1 MILVGYDSESSNYR
15 LYDPV
20 TKHVSVSR
28 HVTFNERG
36 IGTSSEISK
45 SENELTL
52 PLSIPDDTE
61 EEEEGE
67 KNGNEA
73 VVSNAGSDDTA
84 AANRQ
89 PEREAKGVQGDE
101 DEIRRDGQQQQEEAT
116 QRTLRN
122 REMLRPPERYALYT
136 EYSVPTTYE
145 EAITCPE
152 AAQWTEAIKYELGAH
167 RKNETWEIVK
177 RVPGSKTID
186 SKWVFKI
193 LRNTTGNVFK
203 FKARLC
209 ARGFMQ
215 REGVDYSETFSPV
228 VRYDS
233 LRVLL
238 AVITQDDLDMIQFDV
253 RTAFLH
259 GILDEDILME
269 VLTGL
274 QVSNETGGQEYVVC
288 RLKKSIYG
296 LKQAPRCWNLKF
308 KGFLKRFNLRETNA
322 DKCIFFG
329 TYERFKVHHP
339 LFVDDG
345 IVSAKSSKVIN
356 SIVKALNENFEITHG
371 DCSNFVGM
379 QICRDRVMKTMF
391 IHQSAYAKK
400 VIERFGIS

>member
-1 MILVGYDSESSNYR
+1 
-15 LYDPV
+15 
-20 TKHVSVSR
+20 
-28 HVTFNERG
+28 
-36 IGTSSEISK
+36 
-45 SENELTL
+45 
-52 PLSIPDDTE
+52 
-61 EEEEGE
+61 
-67 KNGNEA
+67 
-73 VVSNAGSDDTA
+73 
-84 AANRQ
+84 
-89 PEREAKGVQGDE
+89 
-101 DEIRRDGQQQQEEAT
+101 
-116 QRTLRN
+116 
-122 REMLRPPERYALYT
+122 MLRPPERYALYT

-152 AAQWTEAIKYELGAH
+152 AAQWTETIKYELGAH

-215 REGVDYSETFSPV
+215 REGVDYSETISPV

-274 QVSNETGGQEYVVC
+274 QVSNETGGQEDVVC

-296 LKQAPRCWNLKF
+296 LNQAPRCWNLKF
-308 KGFLKRFNLRETNA
+308 KDF
-322 DKCIFFG
+322 
-329 TYERFKVHHP
+329 Y
-339 LFVDDG
+339 
-345 IVSAKSSKVIN
+345 
-356 SIVKALNENFEITHG
+356 
-371 DCSNFVGM
+371 
-379 QICRDRVMKTMF
+379 
-391 IHQSAYAKK
+391 
-400 VIERFGIS
+400 